1 MWNRRGRARDLEG
14 ALCRRRV
21 EAPSLLVETIA
32 ARISEHGA
40 PVSRR
45 AWSRLAFASS
55 VSVFVLGS
63 FASFGGLSYAAS
75 GADGTMAAVKQIV
88 VQHTLKVTVHRS
100 SAASQYPSTPSKPA
114 KPHTKGHQTFTPPKA
129 AVLPKSSA
137 SASAGTLPFTGLSLL
152 GTVIVSLV
160 LVGLGLLLRRRE
172 RRAS

>member
-1 MWNRRGRARDLEG
+1 MQMWIRRGTARDLEG

-21 EAPSLLVETIA
+21 DAPSRLVETIA
-32 ARISEHGA
+32 TRISENGA

-100 SAASQYPSTPSKPA
+100 SAASQYPSTPTKPA
-114 KPHTKGHQTFTPPKA
+114 KPHIKGQTFTPPKT
-129 AVLPKSSA
+129 AVQPKSSA
-137 SASAGTLPFTGLSLL
+137 SASSGTLPFTGLSLL
-152 GTVIVSLV
+152 GTAVLSIV
-160 LVGLGLLLRRRE
+160 LVGLGFLLRRRE
-172 RRAS
+172 RRA